1 LVIVMN
7 HSLAHDRDWMKCF
20 LATDAQYIG
29 LLGPRARADGMLGWL
44 GACDD
49 PRVFAPVGLSLGA
62 EGPEQVAISVV
73 AELLA
78 VVSGQQPGHLR
89 EKTEAIHA

>member
-1 LVIVMN
+1 MP
-7 HSLAHDRDWMKCF
+7 DWLEWF
-20 LATDAQYIG
+20 LATRARYIG
-29 LLGPRARADGMLGWL
+29 LLGPRERADRILGQL

-49 PRVFAPVGLSLGA
+49 SRVFAPVGLSLGA
-62 EGPEQVAISVV
+62 DGPEQIAISVV

-78 VVSGQQPGHLR
+78 VFSRQQPGHLR